1 MQIGTFTYT
10 RTNTLYF
17 CILLLFLFAIVNFNN
32 QFQIYMRHYSDRHN
46 IISHLGFLQQ
56 TSLTIINLIDVA
68 RSGMLQKKEFILP
81 CIPWKNRTSVSKSPL
96 QRHHFFKPIISIL
109 EQSKLLEI
117 FQVFKTVCDW
127 SNLTYVLY
135 GGSLLGSYR
144 HHGLVPW
151 DDDIDVLMNESE
163 RFRIYQHFKNIP
175 GYTLCTP
182 QNRQWKLYQRSD
194 KSHKSCSENVWP
206 YVDIFFF
213 SENATSIW
221 DNNEMYKHVYN
232 FAKEDIFPL
241 KITIFEGQFASVPRN
256 TYSVL
261 QRSYD
266 VDLCV
271 TALYSHKNESVRDGK
286 VVSVPCKR
294 ILPYFPFVFR
304 SCEKGVISEYLVHN
318 SIVSYKILTDQS
330 CNANIP

>member
-1 MQIGTFTYT
+1 MSEIA
-10 RTNTLYF
+10 N
-17 CILLLFLFAIVNFNN
+17 
-32 QFQIYMRHYSDRHN
+32 SE
-46 IISHLGFLQQ
+46 
-56 TSLTIINLIDVA
+56 
-68 RSGMLQKKEFILP
+68 MLQRIEFTLP
-81 CIPWKNRTSVSKSPL
+81 CILWKNRTSVSMSPL
-96 QRHHFFKPIISIL
+96 QRHHSFKPIISTS
-109 EQSKLLEI
+109 EHRQLLEI
-117 FQVFKTVCDW
+117 FQVFKRICDR

-151 DDDIDVLMNESE
+151 DDDIDVLMDESE
-163 RFRIYQHFKNIP
+163 RFRIYQQFKTIL

-182 QNRQWKLYQRSD
+182 PNRQWKLYQNEN
-194 KSHKSCSENVWP
+194 KSHKGCSENVWP

-213 SENATSIW
+213 SENTTNIW

-241 KITIFEGQFASVPRN
+241 TTSIFEGELAFVPRN
-256 TYSVL
+256 KYNVL
-261 QRSYD
+261 KRSYD

-271 TALYSHKNESVRDGK
+271 NALYSHKNESVREGK
-286 VVSVPCKR
+286 VVSLPCKR

-318 SIVSYKILTDQS
+318 SIVLYKVLTDQH
-330 CNANIP
+330 CNAHIP